1 MREQMRELRQ
11 EAKWLAAAFAALFV
25 ILYVAYRGESILT
38 VAKTAAAIYWLFAI
52 PGYAIML
59 HWRAQLGF
67 IERMVAGTVAAMVV
81 AGVASYYLGLIGLKL
96 QNQTLILPA
105 VVVIISAF
113 AAKFSAQKKQQQQN
127 LFAEKGLSKKQQ

>member
-1 MREQMRELRQ
+1 
-11 EAKWLAAAFAALFV
+11 
-25 ILYVAYRGESILT
+25 
-38 VAKTAAAIYWLFAI
+38 
-52 PGYAIML
+52 AIML